1 MKITNLYA
9 REILDSRGNPTV
21 ECELTTEN
29 FTVRA
34 SVPSGASTGT
44 NEALELRDGDSRYH
58 GKGVTKAVNNVN
70 TIIKNALIGKELNQK
85 VLDNLLLELDG
96 TKNKTNLGANAIL
109 SVSLCIMKAIAKS
122 QNKDIYELFD
132 GPYTMPY
139 PMMNIINGGVHAT
152 SSLEIQEFMIV
163 PNQSTFKERLRCGAE
178 VFQTL
183 KSILKQNGFSTS
195 VGDEGGFAPTFKTI
209 EEALDYIMLAIK
221 ESGYI
226 PGKDVNLALDAAA
239 SEFYKDGK
247 YTINKKEL
255 TKEELINYYI
265 KLTET
270 YPIISIEDAF
280 SEDDIDSIKKLTEL
294 IGNKIMLVGDDY
306 FVTNIEYSND
316 SFQLERIAHSTL
328 KTSIKVDLIN
338 LFSAKFVENKIKYLS
353 DLAFDFF
360 DLTSIFSRYNVQPKD
375 VEYWDNILITELS
388 KSMIGWNEMQRNSC
402 INMIVQAIPSK
413 MPLHLPLYNHY
424 ATLIE
429 RSLKNVK

>member
-132 GPYTMPY
+132 GPYTIPY

-209 EEALDYIMLAIK
+209 EEALDYIILAIK

-265 KLTET
+265 TLTET

-306 FVTNIEYSND
+306 FVTNIEYLQKGITEKYNNAILLKANQIGTITEMLETIKLAKNSGFKTIISHRSGETEDTFISQMAVGLNLGYIKTG
-316 SFQLERIAHSTL
+316 SLCRGERIAKYNEL
-328 KTSIKVDLIN
+328 LRIEEKV
-338 LFSAKFVENKIKYLS
+338 
-353 DLAFDFF
+353 
-360 DLTSIFSRYNVQPKD
+360 
-375 VEYWDNILITELS
+375 
-388 KSMIGWNEMQRNSC
+388 G
-402 INMIVQAIPSK
+402 
-413 MPLHLPLYNHY
+413 H
-424 ATLIE
+424 
-429 RSLKNVK
+429 

>member
-21 ECELTTEN
+21 EWELTTEN

-85 VLDNLLLELDG
+85 ILDNLLLELDG

-183 KSILKQNGFSTS
+183 KSILKQNSFSTS

-265 KLTET
+265 TLTET

-306 FVTNIEYSND
+306 FVTNIEYLQKGITEKYNNAILLKANQIGTITEMLETIKLAKNSGFKTIISHRSGETEDTFISQMAVGLNLGYIKTG
-316 SFQLERIAHSTL
+316 SLCRGERIAKYNEL
-328 KTSIKVDLIN
+328 LRIEEKV
-338 LFSAKFVENKIKYLS
+338 
-353 DLAFDFF
+353 
-360 DLTSIFSRYNVQPKD
+360 
-375 VEYWDNILITELS
+375 
-388 KSMIGWNEMQRNSC
+388 G
-402 INMIVQAIPSK
+402 
-413 MPLHLPLYNHY
+413 H
-424 ATLIE
+424 
-429 RSLKNVK
+429 

>member
-58 GKGVTKAVNNVN
+58 GKGVNKAVNNVN

-85 VLDNLLLELDG
+85 ALDNLLLELDG

-109 SVSLCIMKAIAKS
+109 SVSLCIMKALAKS
-122 QNKDIYELFD
+122 QSKDIYELFD

-306 FVTNIEYSND
+306 FVTNIEYLQKGITEKYNNAILLKANQIGTITEMLETIKLAKNSGFKTIISHRSGETEDTFISQMAVGLNLGYIKTG
-316 SFQLERIAHSTL
+316 SLCRGERIAKYNEL
-328 KTSIKVDLIN
+328 LRIEEKV
-338 LFSAKFVENKIKYLS
+338 
-353 DLAFDFF
+353 
-360 DLTSIFSRYNVQPKD
+360 
-375 VEYWDNILITELS
+375 
-388 KSMIGWNEMQRNSC
+388 G
-402 INMIVQAIPSK
+402 
-413 MPLHLPLYNHY
+413 H
-424 ATLIE
+424 
-429 RSLKNVK
+429 

>member
-44 NEALELRDGDSRYH
+44 NEAIELRDGDSRYH
-58 GKGVTKAVNNVN
+58 GKGVNKAVNNVN

-85 VLDNLLLELDG
+85 ILDNLLLELDG

-280 SEDDIDSIKKLTEL
+280 SEDDIDSIKKLTKL

-306 FVTNIEYSND
+306 FVTNIEYLQKGITEKYNNAILLKANQIGTITEMLETIKLAKNSGFKTIISHRSGETEDTFISQMAVGLNLGYIKTG
-316 SFQLERIAHSTL
+316 SLCRGERIAKYNEL
-328 KTSIKVDLIN
+328 LRIEEKV
-338 LFSAKFVENKIKYLS
+338 
-353 DLAFDFF
+353 
-360 DLTSIFSRYNVQPKD
+360 
-375 VEYWDNILITELS
+375 
-388 KSMIGWNEMQRNSC
+388 G
-402 INMIVQAIPSK
+402 
-413 MPLHLPLYNHY
+413 H
-424 ATLIE
+424 
-429 RSLKNVK
+429 

>member
-70 TIIKNALIGKELNQK
+70 TIIKNALVGKELNQK

-109 SVSLCIMKAIAKS
+109 SVSLCIMKALAKS
-122 QNKDIYELFD
+122 QSKDIYELFD

-209 EEALDYIMLAIK
+209 EEALDYIILAIK

-306 FVTNIEYSND
+306 FVTNIEYLQKGITEKYNNAILLKANQIGTITEMLETIKLAKNSGFKTIISHRSGETEDTFISQMAVGLNLGYIKTG
-316 SFQLERIAHSTL
+316 SLCRGERIAKYNEL
-328 KTSIKVDLIN
+328 LRIEEKV
-338 LFSAKFVENKIKYLS
+338 
-353 DLAFDFF
+353 
-360 DLTSIFSRYNVQPKD
+360 
-375 VEYWDNILITELS
+375 
-388 KSMIGWNEMQRNSC
+388 G
-402 INMIVQAIPSK
+402 
-413 MPLHLPLYNHY
+413 H
-424 ATLIE
+424 
-429 RSLKNVK
+429 

>member
-21 ECELTTEN
+21 ECELTTES

-44 NEALELRDGDSRYH
+44 NEALELRDGDSRYY

-247 YTINKKEL
+247 YIINKKEL

-280 SEDDIDSIKKLTEL
+280 SEEDIDSIKKLTEL

-306 FVTNIEYSND
+306 FVTNIEYLQKGITEKYNNAILLKANQIGTITEMLETIKLAKNSGFKTIISHRSGETEDTFISQMAVGLNLGYIKTG
-316 SFQLERIAHSTL
+316 SLCRGERIAKYNEL
-328 KTSIKVDLIN
+328 LRIEEKV
-338 LFSAKFVENKIKYLS
+338 
-353 DLAFDFF
+353 
-360 DLTSIFSRYNVQPKD
+360 
-375 VEYWDNILITELS
+375 
-388 KSMIGWNEMQRNSC
+388 G
-402 INMIVQAIPSK
+402 
-413 MPLHLPLYNHY
+413 H
-424 ATLIE
+424 
-429 RSLKNVK
+429 

>member
-44 NEALELRDGDSRYH
+44 NEAIELRDGGIRYH

-70 TIIKNALIGKELNQK
+70 TIIKNALIGKELDQK
-85 VLDNLLLELDG
+85 SLDNLLLELDG

-183 KSILKQNGFSTS
+183 KSVLKQNGFSTS

-209 EEALDYIMLAIK
+209 EEALDYIILAIK

-306 FVTNIEYSND
+306 FVTNIKYLKKGITEKYNNAILLKANQIGTITEMLETIKLAKD
-316 SFQLERIAHSTL
+316 SEFKTIISHRSGETEDTFISQMAVGLNLGYIKTGSLCRGERIAKYNEL
-328 KTSIKVDLIN
+328 LRIEEKVG
-338 LFSAKFVENKIKYLS
+338 Y
-353 DLAFDFF
+353 
-360 DLTSIFSRYNVQPKD
+360 
-375 VEYWDNILITELS
+375 
-388 KSMIGWNEMQRNSC
+388 
-402 INMIVQAIPSK
+402 
-413 MPLHLPLYNHY
+413 
-424 ATLIE
+424 
-429 RSLKNVK
+429 

>member
-21 ECELTTEN
+21 ECELTTES

-70 TIIKNALIGKELNQK
+70 TIIKNALTGKELNQK

-109 SVSLCIMKAIAKS
+109 SVSLCIMKALAKS
-122 QNKDIYELFD
+122 QSKDIYELFD

-152 SSLEIQEFMIV
+152 RSLEIQEFMIV

-239 SEFYKDGK
+239 SEFYKEGK

-306 FVTNIEYSND
+306 FVTNIEYLQKGITEKYNNAILLKANQIGTITEMLETIKLAKNAGFKTIISHRSGETEDTFISQMAVGLNLGYIKTG
-316 SFQLERIAHSTL
+316 SLCRGERIAKYNEL
-328 KTSIKVDLIN
+328 LRIEEKV
-338 LFSAKFVENKIKYLS
+338 
-353 DLAFDFF
+353 
-360 DLTSIFSRYNVQPKD
+360 
-375 VEYWDNILITELS
+375 
-388 KSMIGWNEMQRNSC
+388 G
-402 INMIVQAIPSK
+402 
-413 MPLHLPLYNHY
+413 H
-424 ATLIE
+424 
-429 RSLKNVK
+429 

>member
-70 TIIKNALIGKELNQK
+70 TIIKNAIIGKELNQK

-221 ESGYI
+221 ESSYV

-239 SEFYKDGK
+239 SEFYKEGK

-306 FVTNIEYSND
+306 FVTNIEYLQKGITEKYNNAILLKANQIGTITEMLETIKLAKNSGFKTIISHRSGETEDTFISQMAVGLNLGYIKTG
-316 SFQLERIAHSTL
+316 SLCRGERIAKYNEL
-328 KTSIKVDLIN
+328 LRIEEKV
-338 LFSAKFVENKIKYLS
+338 
-353 DLAFDFF
+353 
-360 DLTSIFSRYNVQPKD
+360 
-375 VEYWDNILITELS
+375 
-388 KSMIGWNEMQRNSC
+388 G
-402 INMIVQAIPSK
+402 
-413 MPLHLPLYNHY
+413 H
-424 ATLIE
+424 
-429 RSLKNVK
+429 

>member
-109 SVSLCIMKAIAKS
+109 SVSLCIMKALAKS
-122 QNKDIYELFD
+122 QSKDIYELFD

-306 FVTNIEYSND
+306 FVTNIEHLQKGITEKYNNAILLKANQIGTITEMLETIKLAKNAGFKTIISHRSGETEDTFISQMAVGLNLGYIKTG
-316 SFQLERIAHSTL
+316 SLCRGERIAKYNEL
-328 KTSIKVDLIN
+328 LRIEEKV
-338 LFSAKFVENKIKYLS
+338 
-353 DLAFDFF
+353 
-360 DLTSIFSRYNVQPKD
+360 
-375 VEYWDNILITELS
+375 
-388 KSMIGWNEMQRNSC
+388 G
-402 INMIVQAIPSK
+402 
-413 MPLHLPLYNHY
+413 H
-424 ATLIE
+424 
-429 RSLKNVK
+429 

>member
-109 SVSLCIMKAIAKS
+109 SVSLCIMKALAKS
-122 QNKDIYELFD
+122 QSKDIYELFD

-178 VFQTL
+178 IFQTL

-306 FVTNIEYSND
+306 FVTNIEYLQKGITEKYNNAILLKANQIGTISEMLETIKLAKNSGFKTIISHRSGETED
-316 SFQLERIAHSTL
+316 TFISQMAVGLNLGYIKTGSLCRGERIAKYNEL
-328 KTSIKVDLIN
+328 LRIEEKV
-338 LFSAKFVENKIKYLS
+338 
-353 DLAFDFF
+353 
-360 DLTSIFSRYNVQPKD
+360 
-375 VEYWDNILITELS
+375 
-388 KSMIGWNEMQRNSC
+388 G
-402 INMIVQAIPSK
+402 
-413 MPLHLPLYNHY
+413 H
-424 ATLIE
+424 
-429 RSLKNVK
+429 

>member
-21 ECELTTEN
+21 ECELSTET

-44 NEALELRDGDSRYH
+44 NEALELRDGGTRYH

-70 TIIKNALIGKELNQK
+70 TIIKNALIGKELDQK
-85 VLDNLLLELDG
+85 SLDNLLLELDG
-96 TKNKTNLGANAIL
+96 TENKTNLGANAIL

-122 QNKDIYELFD
+122 QNKDVYELFN

-163 PNQSTFKERLRCGAE
+163 PNQSTFKERLRCGSE

-183 KSILKQNGFSTS
+183 KNILKQNGYSTS

-209 EEALDYIMLAIK
+209 EEALDYIILAIK
-221 ESGYI
+221 ESGYT

-265 KLTET
+265 KLTEN

-306 FVTNIEYSND
+306 FVTNIEYLQKGITEKYNNAILLKANQIGTITEMLETIKLAKEAGFKTIISHRSGETEDTFISQMAVGLNLGYIKTG
-316 SFQLERIAHSTL
+316 SLCRGERIAKYNEL
-328 KTSIKVDLIN
+328 LRI
-338 LFSAKFVENKIKYLS
+338 EEKIG
-353 DLAFDFF
+353 D
-360 DLTSIFSRYNVQPKD
+360 
-375 VEYWDNILITELS
+375 
-388 KSMIGWNEMQRNSC
+388 
-402 INMIVQAIPSK
+402 
-413 MPLHLPLYNHY
+413 
-424 ATLIE
+424 
-429 RSLKNVK
+429 

>member
-21 ECELTTEN
+21 ECELTTES

-109 SVSLCIMKAIAKS
+109 SVSLCIMKALAKS

-163 PNQSTFKERLRCGAE
+163 QNQSTFKERLRCGAE

-209 EEALDYIMLAIK
+209 EEALDYIILAIK

-306 FVTNIEYSND
+306 FVTNIEYLQKGITEKYNNAILLKANQIGTITEMLETIKLAKNSGFKTIISHRSGETEDTFISQMAVGLNLGYIKTG
-316 SFQLERIAHSTL
+316 SLCRGERIAKYNEL
-328 KTSIKVDLIN
+328 LRIEEKV
-338 LFSAKFVENKIKYLS
+338 
-353 DLAFDFF
+353 
-360 DLTSIFSRYNVQPKD
+360 
-375 VEYWDNILITELS
+375 
-388 KSMIGWNEMQRNSC
+388 G
-402 INMIVQAIPSK
+402 
-413 MPLHLPLYNHY
+413 H
-424 ATLIE
+424 
-429 RSLKNVK
+429 

>member
-70 TIIKNALIGKELNQK
+70 TIIKNALIGEELNQK

-239 SEFYKDGK
+239 SEFYKEGK

-306 FVTNIEYSND
+306 FVTNIEYLQKGITEKYNNAILLKANQIGTITEMLETIKLAKNSGFKTIISHRSGETEDTFISQMAVGLNLGYIKTG
-316 SFQLERIAHSTL
+316 SLCRGERIAKYNEL
-328 KTSIKVDLIN
+328 LRIEEKV
-338 LFSAKFVENKIKYLS
+338 
-353 DLAFDFF
+353 
-360 DLTSIFSRYNVQPKD
+360 
-375 VEYWDNILITELS
+375 
-388 KSMIGWNEMQRNSC
+388 G
-402 INMIVQAIPSK
+402 
-413 MPLHLPLYNHY
+413 H
-424 ATLIE
+424 
-429 RSLKNVK
+429 

>member
-21 ECELTTEN
+21 ECELTTES

-70 TIIKNALIGKELNQK
+70 TIIKNALTGKELNQK

-221 ESGYI
+221 ESGYV

-306 FVTNIEYSND
+306 FVTNIEYLQKGITEKYNNAILLKANQIGTITEMLETIKLAKNAGFKTIISHRSGETEDTFISQMAVGLNLGYIKTG
-316 SFQLERIAHSTL
+316 SLCRGERIAKYNEL
-328 KTSIKVDLIN
+328 LRIEEKV
-338 LFSAKFVENKIKYLS
+338 
-353 DLAFDFF
+353 
-360 DLTSIFSRYNVQPKD
+360 
-375 VEYWDNILITELS
+375 
-388 KSMIGWNEMQRNSC
+388 G
-402 INMIVQAIPSK
+402 
-413 MPLHLPLYNHY
+413 H
-424 ATLIE
+424 
-429 RSLKNVK
+429 

>member
-70 TIIKNALIGKELNQK
+70 TIIKNAIIGKELNQK

-122 QNKDIYELFD
+122 QCKDIYELFD

-221 ESGYI
+221 ESSYV

-265 KLTET
+265 TLTET

-306 FVTNIEYSND
+306 FVTNIEYLQKGITEKYNNAIILKANQIGTITEMLETIKLAKNSGFKTIISHRSGETEDTFISQMAVGLNLGYIKTG
-316 SFQLERIAHSTL
+316 SLCRGERIAKYNEL
-328 KTSIKVDLIN
+328 LRIEEKV
-338 LFSAKFVENKIKYLS
+338 
-353 DLAFDFF
+353 
-360 DLTSIFSRYNVQPKD
+360 
-375 VEYWDNILITELS
+375 
-388 KSMIGWNEMQRNSC
+388 G
-402 INMIVQAIPSK
+402 
-413 MPLHLPLYNHY
+413 H
-424 ATLIE
+424 
-429 RSLKNVK
+429 

>member
-239 SEFYKDGK
+239 SEFYKEGK

-280 SEDDIDSIKKLTEL
+280 SEDDIGSIKKLTEL

-306 FVTNIEYSND
+306 FVTNIEYLQKGITEKYNNAILLKANQIGTITEMLETIKLAKNSGFKTIISHRSGETEDTFISQMAVGLNLGYIKTG
-316 SFQLERIAHSTL
+316 SLCRGERIAKYNEL
-328 KTSIKVDLIN
+328 LRIEEKV
-338 LFSAKFVENKIKYLS
+338 
-353 DLAFDFF
+353 
-360 DLTSIFSRYNVQPKD
+360 
-375 VEYWDNILITELS
+375 
-388 KSMIGWNEMQRNSC
+388 G
-402 INMIVQAIPSK
+402 
-413 MPLHLPLYNHY
+413 H
-424 ATLIE
+424 
-429 RSLKNVK
+429 

>member
-239 SEFYKDGK
+239 SEFYKEGK

-265 KLTET
+265 TLTET

-280 SEDDIDSIKKLTEL
+280 REDDIDSIKKLTEL

-306 FVTNIEYSND
+306 FVTNIEYLQKGITEKYNNAILLKANQIGTITEMLETIKLAKNSGFKTIISHRSGETEDTFISQMAVGLNLGYIKTG
-316 SFQLERIAHSTL
+316 SLCRGERIAKYNEL
-328 KTSIKVDLIN
+328 LRIEEKV
-338 LFSAKFVENKIKYLS
+338 
-353 DLAFDFF
+353 
-360 DLTSIFSRYNVQPKD
+360 
-375 VEYWDNILITELS
+375 
-388 KSMIGWNEMQRNSC
+388 G
-402 INMIVQAIPSK
+402 
-413 MPLHLPLYNHY
+413 H
-424 ATLIE
+424 
-429 RSLKNVK
+429 

>member
-21 ECELTTEN
+21 ECELSTDS

-44 NEALELRDGDSRYH
+44 NEALELRDKDERYH

-70 TIIKNALIGKELNQK
+70 TTIKEALIGKELDQK
-85 VLDNLLLELDG
+85 ALDDLLLKLDG

-109 SVSLCIMKAIAKS
+109 SVSLCIMKAIAKAE
-122 QNKDIYELFD
+122 KKEIYEIFD

-139 PMMNIINGGVHAT
+139 PMMNIVNGGVHAT

-163 PNQSTFKERLRCGAE
+163 PNQRTFKERLRCGAE

-183 KSILKQNGFSTS
+183 KDILKQNGYSTS

-209 EEALDYIMLAIK
+209 EEALDYIIEAIK
-221 ESGYI
+221 QSGYT
-226 PGKDVNLALDAAA
+226 PGKDVGLALDAAA

-247 YTINKKEL
+247 YTINKKEI
-255 TKEELINYYI
+255 TKEELINYYVS
-265 KLTET
+265 LTEK

-280 SEDDIDSIKKLTEL
+280 SEDDTESIKKLTEL

-306 FVTNIEYSND
+306 FVTNIEYLQKGINEKYNNAILLKANQIGTISEMLETIKLAKSSGFKTIISHRSGETED
-316 SFQLERIAHSTL
+316 TFISQLAVGLNLGYIKTGSLCRGERIAKYNEL
-328 KTSIKVDLIN
+328 LRI
-338 LFSAKFVENKIKYLS
+338 EEKIG
-353 DLAFDFF
+353 
-360 DLTSIFSRYNVQPKD
+360 Q
-375 VEYWDNILITELS
+375 
-388 KSMIGWNEMQRNSC
+388 
-402 INMIVQAIPSK
+402 
-413 MPLHLPLYNHY
+413 
-424 ATLIE
+424 
-429 RSLKNVK
+429 

>member
-21 ECELTTEN
+21 ECELTTES

-34 SVPSGASTGT
+34 SVPSGASTGS

-70 TIIKNALIGKELNQK
+70 TIIKNAIIGKELNQK
-85 VLDNLLLELDG
+85 ILDNLLLELDG

-178 VFQTL
+178 IFQTL

-209 EEALDYIMLAIK
+209 EEALDYIILAIK
-221 ESGYI
+221 ESGYN
-226 PGKDVNLALDAAA
+226 PGKDVNVALDAAA

-280 SEDDIDSIKKLTEL
+280 SEDDTDSIKKLTEL

-306 FVTNIEYSND
+306 FVTNIEYLQKGITEKYNNAILLKANQIGTITEMLETIKLAKD
-316 SFQLERIAHSTL
+316 SGFKTIISHRSGETEDTFISQMAVGLNLGYIKTGSLCRGERIAKYNEL
-328 KTSIKVDLIN
+328 LRIEEKV
-338 LFSAKFVENKIKYLS
+338 
-353 DLAFDFF
+353 
-360 DLTSIFSRYNVQPKD
+360 
-375 VEYWDNILITELS
+375 
-388 KSMIGWNEMQRNSC
+388 G
-402 INMIVQAIPSK
+402 
-413 MPLHLPLYNHY
+413 H
-424 ATLIE
+424 
-429 RSLKNVK
+429 

>member
-70 TIIKNALIGKELNQK
+70 TIIKNALIGKELSQK
-85 VLDNLLLELDG
+85 ILDNLLLELDG

-183 KSILKQNGFSTS
+183 KSILKQNSFSTS

-265 KLTET
+265 TLTET

-306 FVTNIEYSND
+306 FVTNIEYLQKGITEKYNNAILLKANQIGTITEMLETIKLAKNSGFKTIISHRSGETEDTFISQMAVGLNLGYIKTG
-316 SFQLERIAHSTL
+316 SLCRGERIAKYNEL
-328 KTSIKVDLIN
+328 LRIEEKV
-338 LFSAKFVENKIKYLS
+338 
-353 DLAFDFF
+353 
-360 DLTSIFSRYNVQPKD
+360 
-375 VEYWDNILITELS
+375 
-388 KSMIGWNEMQRNSC
+388 G
-402 INMIVQAIPSK
+402 
-413 MPLHLPLYNHY
+413 H
-424 ATLIE
+424 
-429 RSLKNVK
+429 

>member
-34 SVPSGASTGT
+34 SVPSGASTGS

-70 TIIKNALIGKELNQK
+70 TIIKNAIIGKELNQK

-96 TKNKTNLGANAIL
+96 TKNKTNIGANAIL

-306 FVTNIEYSND
+306 FVTNIEYLQKGIAEKYNNAILLKANQIGTITEMLETIKLAKNSGFKTIISHRSGETEDTFISQMAVGLNLGYIKTG
-316 SFQLERIAHSTL
+316 SLCRGERIAKYNEL
-328 KTSIKVDLIN
+328 LRIEEKV
-338 LFSAKFVENKIKYLS
+338 
-353 DLAFDFF
+353 
-360 DLTSIFSRYNVQPKD
+360 
-375 VEYWDNILITELS
+375 
-388 KSMIGWNEMQRNSC
+388 G
-402 INMIVQAIPSK
+402 
-413 MPLHLPLYNHY
+413 H
-424 ATLIE
+424 
-429 RSLKNVK
+429 

>member
-34 SVPSGASTGT
+34 SVPSGASTGS

-109 SVSLCIMKAIAKS
+109 SVSLCIMKALAKS

-306 FVTNIEYSND
+306 FVTNIEYLQKGITEKYNNAILLKANQIGTITEMLETIKLAKNSGFKTIISHRSGETEDTFISQMAVGLNLGYIKTG
-316 SFQLERIAHSTL
+316 SLCRGERIAKYNEL
-328 KTSIKVDLIN
+328 LRIEEKV
-338 LFSAKFVENKIKYLS
+338 
-353 DLAFDFF
+353 
-360 DLTSIFSRYNVQPKD
+360 
-375 VEYWDNILITELS
+375 
-388 KSMIGWNEMQRNSC
+388 G
-402 INMIVQAIPSK
+402 
-413 MPLHLPLYNHY
+413 H
-424 ATLIE
+424 
-429 RSLKNVK
+429 

>member
-85 VLDNLLLELDG
+85 ILDNLLLELDG

-209 EEALDYIMLAIK
+209 EEALDYIILAIK

-306 FVTNIEYSND
+306 FVTNIEYLQKGITEKYNNAILLKANQIGTITEMLETIKLAKNSGFKTIISHRSGETEDTFISQMAVGLNLGYIKTG
-316 SFQLERIAHSTL
+316 SLCRGERIAKYNEL
-328 KTSIKVDLIN
+328 LRIEEKV
-338 LFSAKFVENKIKYLS
+338 
-353 DLAFDFF
+353 
-360 DLTSIFSRYNVQPKD
+360 
-375 VEYWDNILITELS
+375 
-388 KSMIGWNEMQRNSC
+388 G
-402 INMIVQAIPSK
+402 
-413 MPLHLPLYNHY
+413 H
-424 ATLIE
+424 
-429 RSLKNVK
+429 

>member
-44 NEALELRDGDSRYH
+44 NEAIELRDGDSRYH

-209 EEALDYIMLAIK
+209 EEALDYIILAIK

-280 SEDDIDSIKKLTEL
+280 SEEDIDSIKKLTEL

-306 FVTNIEYSND
+306 FVTNIEYLQKGITEKYNNAILLKANQIGTITEMLETIKLAKNSGFKTIISHRSGETEDTFISQMAVGLNLGYIKTG
-316 SFQLERIAHSTL
+316 SLCRGERIAKYNEL
-328 KTSIKVDLIN
+328 LRIEEKV
-338 LFSAKFVENKIKYLS
+338 
-353 DLAFDFF
+353 
-360 DLTSIFSRYNVQPKD
+360 
-375 VEYWDNILITELS
+375 
-388 KSMIGWNEMQRNSC
+388 G
-402 INMIVQAIPSK
+402 
-413 MPLHLPLYNHY
+413 H
-424 ATLIE
+424 
-429 RSLKNVK
+429 

>member
-21 ECELTTEN
+21 ECELTTES

-70 TIIKNALIGKELNQK
+70 TIIKNALTGKELNQK

-239 SEFYKDGK
+239 SKFYKEGK

-306 FVTNIEYSND
+306 FVTNIEYLQKGITEKYNNAILLKANQIGTITEMLETIKLAKNSGFKTIISHRSGETEDTFISQMAVGLNLGYIKTG
-316 SFQLERIAHSTL
+316 SLCRGERIAKYNEL
-328 KTSIKVDLIN
+328 LRIEEKV
-338 LFSAKFVENKIKYLS
+338 
-353 DLAFDFF
+353 
-360 DLTSIFSRYNVQPKD
+360 
-375 VEYWDNILITELS
+375 
-388 KSMIGWNEMQRNSC
+388 G
-402 INMIVQAIPSK
+402 
-413 MPLHLPLYNHY
+413 H
-424 ATLIE
+424 
-429 RSLKNVK
+429 

>member
-21 ECELTTEN
+21 ECELATEN
-29 FTVRA
+29 FTIRA

-44 NEALELRDGDSRYH
+44 NEALELRDGGSRYH

-122 QNKDIYELFD
+122 QNREIYELFD

-178 VFQTL
+178 IFQTL

-209 EEALDYIMLAIK
+209 EEALDYIILAIK

-265 KLTET
+265 TLTET

-306 FVTNIEYSND
+306 FVTNIKYLQKGITEKYNNAILLKANQIGTITEMLETIKLAKD
-316 SFQLERIAHSTL
+316 SGFKTIISHRSGETEDTFISQMAVGLNLGYIKTGSLCRGERIAKYNEL
-328 KTSIKVDLIN
+328 LRIEEKV
-338 LFSAKFVENKIKYLS
+338 
-353 DLAFDFF
+353 
-360 DLTSIFSRYNVQPKD
+360 
-375 VEYWDNILITELS
+375 
-388 KSMIGWNEMQRNSC
+388 G
-402 INMIVQAIPSK
+402 
-413 MPLHLPLYNHY
+413 H
-424 ATLIE
+424 
-429 RSLKNVK
+429 

>member
-21 ECELTTEN
+21 ECELTTES

-109 SVSLCIMKAIAKS
+109 SVSLCIMKALAKS
-122 QNKDIYELFD
+122 QSKDIYELFD

-306 FVTNIEYSND
+306 FVTNIEYLQKGITEKYNNAILLKANQIGTITEMLETIKLAKNSGFKTIISHRSGETEDTFISQMAVGLNLGYIKTG
-316 SFQLERIAHSTL
+316 SLCRGERIAKYNEL
-328 KTSIKVDLIN
+328 LRIEEKV
-338 LFSAKFVENKIKYLS
+338 
-353 DLAFDFF
+353 
-360 DLTSIFSRYNVQPKD
+360 
-375 VEYWDNILITELS
+375 
-388 KSMIGWNEMQRNSC
+388 G
-402 INMIVQAIPSK
+402 
-413 MPLHLPLYNHY
+413 H
-424 ATLIE
+424 
-429 RSLKNVK
+429 

>member
-21 ECELTTEN
+21 ECELTTES

-122 QNKDIYELFD
+122 QCKDIYELFG

-183 KSILKQNGFSTS
+183 KSILKQNGFSAS

-239 SEFYKDGK
+239 SEFYKEGK

-265 KLTET
+265 TLTET

-306 FVTNIEYSND
+306 FVTNIEYLQKGITEKYNNAILLKANQIGTITEMLETIKLAKNSGFKTIISHRSGETEDTFISQMAVGLNLGYIKTG
-316 SFQLERIAHSTL
+316 SLCRGERIAKYNEL
-328 KTSIKVDLIN
+328 LRIEEKV
-338 LFSAKFVENKIKYLS
+338 
-353 DLAFDFF
+353 
-360 DLTSIFSRYNVQPKD
+360 
-375 VEYWDNILITELS
+375 
-388 KSMIGWNEMQRNSC
+388 G
-402 INMIVQAIPSK
+402 
-413 MPLHLPLYNHY
+413 H
-424 ATLIE
+424 
-429 RSLKNVK
+429 

>member
-58 GKGVTKAVNNVN
+58 GKGVNKAVNNVN

-96 TKNKTNLGANAIL
+96 TKNKANLGANAIL
-109 SVSLCIMKAIAKS
+109 SVSLCIMKAIPKS

-209 EEALDYIMLAIK
+209 EEALDYIILAIK

-239 SEFYKDGK
+239 SEFYKEGK

-306 FVTNIEYSND
+306 FVTNIEYLQKGITEKYNNAILLKANQIGTITEMLETIKLAKNSGFKTIISHRSGETEDTFISQMAVGLNLGYIKTG
-316 SFQLERIAHSTL
+316 SLCRGERIAKYNEL
-328 KTSIKVDLIN
+328 LRIEEKV
-338 LFSAKFVENKIKYLS
+338 
-353 DLAFDFF
+353 
-360 DLTSIFSRYNVQPKD
+360 
-375 VEYWDNILITELS
+375 
-388 KSMIGWNEMQRNSC
+388 G
-402 INMIVQAIPSK
+402 
-413 MPLHLPLYNHY
+413 H
-424 ATLIE
+424 
-429 RSLKNVK
+429 